1 MVEGVHAKPTL
12 DGDDQTPSMPDA
24 ALLNASLAHLPDPKI
39 YSPSFFL
46 KPLQFEKEKQKIFFF
61 FFFFWSHPTKEK
73 IGL

>member
-39 YSPSFFL
+39 YATSFVL
-46 KPLQFEKEKQKIFFF
+46 KPLQLDKVHHKILFFF
-61 FFFFWSHPTKEK
+61 FFFGPTQPKK
-73 IGL
+73 K